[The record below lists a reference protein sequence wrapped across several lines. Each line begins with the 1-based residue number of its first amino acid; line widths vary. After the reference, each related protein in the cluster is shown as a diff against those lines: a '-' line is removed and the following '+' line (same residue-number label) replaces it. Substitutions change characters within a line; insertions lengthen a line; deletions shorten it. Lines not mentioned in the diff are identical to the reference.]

1 MHDSFGGFM
10 IALDSMALM
19 KRSTLLCIE
28 EAETV
33 DGRPSHSLSFCD

>member
-10 IALDSMALM
+10 IALDSMALV

-28 EAETV
+28 EAETI
-33 DGRPSHSLSFCD
+33 DGHPIHSFELL